1 MAARDAA
8 RAGVGMADWKRI
20 VGLAAWAIV
29 LIAGAAHAQITSTS
43 VRLTWTAPGDDS
55 LSGTASVYD
64 LRMSTT
70 PIDGGNFGSAVAVTG
85 MPAPL
90 IAGTGQSKTVTG
102 LTPSTAYWFA
112 LKTRDDAGNWS
123 LISNLVQA
131 TTLAAS
137 DFVRPAPLALSAGT
151 LTSTSV
157 QLTWNAVGD
166 DSLSGTATS
175 YDFRRSTSPI
185 DEGNWSAATPVTGE
199 PAPSASGT
207 PQSMTIGSLD
217 RSTDLYFAAKVSDEE
232 GNVSALSNVVTVSR
246 LLDTAP
252 PATPTGLSAAA
263 LTPSGVR
270 VQWNDN
276 TEPDLA
282 GYRVYRAVSGSGPFT
297 LISGGS
303 LVSASEYVD
312 ASPPDSAALWYQVS
326 AVDASGNESART
338 AAYRLWM
345 SGEEVVAWAMQPAYP
360 NPSPRSATVTLPL
373 EVPASGPFEG
383 RLEIANSAGER
394 VRLIELSGMSPGVQ
408 AVRWDGL
415 NDAGRMTAPGVYRAW
430 LVVGAKRESVKLVRT
445 P

>member
-1 MAARDAA
+1 MAATDAA
-8 RAGVGMADWKRI
+8 RTGVSMIDWKRTL
-20 VGLAAWAIV
+20 GSTAGAIM

-55 LSGTASVYD
+55 LSGTASAYD
-64 LRMSTT
+64 LRMSTS
-70 PIDGGNFGSAVAVTG
+70 PIDAGNFGSGIVVTG
-85 MPAPL
+85 MPTPL
-90 IAGTGQSKTVTG
+90 VSGTGQSKTVTG
-102 LTPSTAYWFA
+102 LTPSTDYWFA

-123 LISNLVQA
+123 LLSNLVHA
-131 TTLAAS
+131 TTLASS
-137 DFVRPAPLALSAGT
+137 DFVRPAPLALSAGA

-175 YDFRRSTSPI
+175 YDFRHSTSPI
-185 DEGNWSAATPVTGE
+185 NEGNWSAATQVTGE
-199 PAPSASGT
+199 PAPASSGS
-207 PQSMTIGSLD
+207 PQSITIGSLD

-232 GNVSALSNVVTVSR
+232 GNLSALSNGVAVPR

-263 LTPSGVR
+263 LAPSGVR

-276 TEPDLA
+276 AEPDLA

-297 LISGGS
+297 MISGGS
-303 LVSASEYVD
+303 LVSSSEYVD

-326 AVDASGNESART
+326 AVDATGNESART

-360 NPSPRSATVTLPL
+360 NPSSRSATVTLPL
-373 EVPASGPFEG
+373 EVPVAGPFEG
-383 RLEIANSAGER
+383 RLEIVNSAGER
-394 VRLIELSGMSPGVQ
+394 VRSIELSGLSPGVQ
-408 AVRWDGL
+408 AVAWNGL
-415 NDAGRMTAPGVYRAW
+415 NDAGRATAPGVYRAW
-430 LVVGAKRESVKLVRT
+430 LLVGAKRESVKLVRT